1 MGIDVRAGFWFAAL
15 LVACGSEEPPP
26 LAEAYPG
33 DWQQGFEIR
42 ISRTLA
48 ANNVFGCGQ
57 YEYRRG
63 TTRDSFLVRCTGDA
77 QRWTLYRVWPDR
89 LEVRGPISS
98 DGSI

>member
-1 MGIDVRAGFWFAAL
+1 MRIGPRAAFSVAAL
-15 LVACGSEEPPP
+15 LAACVGEAPPP
-26 LAEAYPG
+26 LAETYPG
-33 DWQQGFEIR
+33 DWQQDYEVQ

-63 TTRDSFLVRCTGDA
+63 NTRDSFLVRCTADG

-89 LEVRGPISS
+89 LEVQGPIPS

>member
-1 MGIDVRAGFWFAAL
+1 MRIGPHAALSAVAL
-15 LVACGSEEPPP
+15 LVACVGEAPPT

-33 DWQQGFEIR
+33 DWQQNDEVQ

-48 ANNVFGCGQ
+48 ASNVFGCGQ

-63 TTRDSFLVRCTGDA
+63 TTRDSFLVRCTGDG
-77 QRWTLYRVWPDR
+77 QRRILYRVWPDR
-89 LEVRGPISS
+89 LEVQGPISS